1 MEAQD
6 LHPPIH
12 RVSVDKFHR
21 MIEAGVFAAGERV
34 ELIDGEM
41 RDMPPIGPPHNGCTG
56 VLLMAFASAL
66 ADRAFVVSQGPLVL
80 DDGTEVYPDLLI
92 LKPRDD
98 RYQTGN
104 PRPEDVLLLIEVA
117 DASLGYDLKVK
128 VPRYARAGIDAC
140 WVVDLRKK
148 AIHAYRDPE
157 RFGRHFRELRSVSDG
172 ECKIVIA
179 GVEVAVATSDL
190 FRF

>member
-21 MIEAGVFAAGERV
+21 MIEAGVFAAGDRV

-41 RDMPPIGPPHNGCTG
+41 RDMPPVGPSHNGCTG

-66 ADRAFVVSQGPLVL
+66 VDRAFVVSRGPLVL
-80 DDGTEVYPDLLI
+80 DDGTEVYPHLLI
-92 LKPRDD
+92 LRLRED

-104 PRPEDVLLLIEVA
+104 PGPEDVLLLIEVA
-117 DASLGYDLKVK
+117 DSSLSYDLKVK
-128 VPRYARAGIDAC
+128 VPRYARAGIEAC
-140 WVVDLRKK
+140 WIVDLRKK
-148 AIHAYRDPE
+148 AIHAYGDPD
-157 RFGRHFRELRSVSDG
+157 RFGRRYQELRSVSDG
-172 ECKIVIA
+172 ACKVVIA
-179 GVEVAVATSDL
+179 GVEVAVTTTDL